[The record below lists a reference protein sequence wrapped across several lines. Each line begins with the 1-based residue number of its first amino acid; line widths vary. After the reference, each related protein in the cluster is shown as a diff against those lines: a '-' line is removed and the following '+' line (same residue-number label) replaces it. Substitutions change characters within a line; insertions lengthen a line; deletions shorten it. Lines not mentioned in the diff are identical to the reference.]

1 MTVDYIRY
9 DILTQDALRAVV
21 RTVLADAAA
30 KGLPG
35 EHHFFISFDTRAEGV
50 SLSPRLRAEYPNE
63 MKIVLQH
70 QFWDLIVTE
79 RTFEVGLSFGG
90 VPERLLVPFA
100 AITRFEDPSARFD
113 IQFLRIVDADET
125 VDEDAEPEAA
135 APARRDR
142 RPAGAE
148 PTTSAGAKPPAK
160 PDAKPDTKPDTP
172 AAGGEVVRF
181 DRFRK
186 K

>member
-9 DILTQDALRAVV
+9 DILTQDALRSVV

-35 EHHFFISFDTRAEGV
+35 DHHFFISFDTQAEGV
-50 SLSPRLRAEYPNE
+50 ILSPRLKAEYPRD

-70 QFWDLIVTE
+70 QFWDLAVTE
-79 RTFEVGLSFGG
+79 RAFEVGLAFGG
-90 VPERLLVPFA
+90 IPERLVVPFA

-113 IQFLRIVDADET
+113 IQFVRIDEIDEMVDAES
-125 VDEDAEPEAA
+125 EAA
-135 APARRDR
+135 EPARRAPVPAEALAEPAGPAAAKAGGKPETKPDSG
-142 RPAGAE
+142 PQPSAGAE
-148 PTTSAGAKPPAK
+148 
-160 PDAKPDTKPDTP
+160 
-172 AAGGEVVRF
+172 VVRL